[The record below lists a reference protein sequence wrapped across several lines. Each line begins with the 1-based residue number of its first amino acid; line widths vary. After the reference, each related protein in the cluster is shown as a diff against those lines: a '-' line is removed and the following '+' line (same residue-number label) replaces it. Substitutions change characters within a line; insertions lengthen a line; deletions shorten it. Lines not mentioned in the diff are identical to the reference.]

1 LGKKCQKIGPT
12 HVETEFSFFSQD
24 FFGKVKNG
32 HLFCPF
38 FEKAESSRPL
48 FLAATAKKNFSVSDR
63 KYFLKFVTI
72 KFFYF

>member
-1 LGKKCQKIGPT
+1 LKNGQKRGPT

-38 FEKAESSRPL
+38 FEKAESSRPKNL
-48 FLAATAKKNFSVSDR
+48 LPQHIKKLWSPTE
-63 KYFLKFVTI
+63 KKI
-72 KFFYF
+72 FYLLR